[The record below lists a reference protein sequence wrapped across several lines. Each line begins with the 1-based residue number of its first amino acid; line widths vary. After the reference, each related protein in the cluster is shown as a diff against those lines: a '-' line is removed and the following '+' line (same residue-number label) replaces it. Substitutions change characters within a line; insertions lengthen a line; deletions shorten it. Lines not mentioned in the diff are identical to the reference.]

1 MKLTENTISPLD
13 IILNSIGFC
22 IGFTMGCIIMDDWIG
37 LKYVIMTCTILS
49 IIFCTKRGEEK

>member
-1 MKLTENTISPLD
+1 MKLTENTISPLEV
-13 IILNSIGFC
+13 IVSSIGFC
-22 IGFTMGCIIMDDWIG
+22 IVFTIGCIILDHWIG